1 MASMILNPEVY
12 FRQFVPKR
20 DKLLVRLETDA
31 NAEAIP
37 IVGPVVGELL
47 FILARTCRARRIL
60 ELGTATGYSTIY
72 LARGCE
78 AHQGQVVTV
87 EADSQMASR
96 AEANIHE
103 AGLHHQVE
111 ILNATVQTALPEL
124 SEPFD
129 LVFIDV
135 DKDIYATAL
144 PHCHRL
150 LRSGGL
156 LIADNTGFEEA
167 GVFNQFLYSSDQW
180 RSVQLY
186 SLLPGHSPEKD
197 GLAIALRC

>member
-47 FILARTCRARRIL
+47 FILARTCRTRRIL

-186 SLLPGHSPEKD
+186 SLLPGHSPE
-197 GLAIALRC
+197 

>member
-1 MASMILNPEVY
+1 MASMITDPEIY
-12 FRQFVPKR
+12 FRQFIPER
-20 DKLLVRLETDA
+20 DELLLRLETEA

-47 FILARTCRARRIL
+47 FILARACRARRIL
-60 ELGTATGYSTIY
+60 ELGTATGYSTIF

-78 AHQGQVVTV
+78 ADQGHVVTV
-87 EADSQMASR
+87 EVDPKMAARADTNIR
-96 AEANIHE
+96 A
-103 AGLHHQVE
+103 AGLYNQVQ
-111 ILNATVQTALPEL
+111 ILNVTVQNALPGL
-124 SEPFD
+124 SGPFD
-129 LVFIDV
+129 LVFMDI

-156 LIADNTGFEEA
+156 LVADNTGFEDA
-167 GVFNQFLYSSDQW
+167 GVFNQYLYGSDQW

-186 SLLPGHSPEKD
+186 SLLPGHSPEQD
-197 GLAIALRC
+197 GLALALRC